1 MDPIRTIR
9 LRWVQGALSDVG
21 YNLTHLHFTQFVP
34 QPWQPAV
41 NAYRCRDCIRICVD
55 LAGVD
60 RSEIDIQIEPQH
72 IVLRGTRDVPEPTD
86 SEGRAFKT
94 IAMEIDYGPFL
105 RVVQLPADV
114 EVDVDEAQAEQE
126 NGFLWIHLPVKNS

>member
-1 MDPIRTIR
+1 MDPIRTIK
-9 LRWVQGALSDVG
+9 LRWVQGAFSDVS
-21 YNLTHLHFTQFVP
+21 YNLTHLHFTQFAP

-41 NAYRCRDCIRICVD
+41 NAYRGKESIRICVD

-60 RSEIDIQIEPQH
+60 RSDIDIQIEPQRL
-72 IVLRGTRDVPEPTD
+72 ILRGRREVPEPTD

-94 IAMEIDYGPFL
+94 IAMEIDYGHFL
-105 RVVQLPADV
+105 RVVQLPAEV

-126 NGFLWIHLPVKNS
+126 NGFLWIHLPLKNS